1 MNSAT
6 RNFLRKRAHHL
17 NPVVMV
23 GRQGADERILRALD
37 EALLAHE
44 LVKVRFQ
51 DFHNE
56 IRSITERLADSVGSD
71 VVSIVGHIAIL
82 YRQHPEASER
92 TIHIPKNLVEREG

>member
-17 NPVVMV
+17 KPVVMV
-23 GRQGADERILRALD
+23 GKQGADERILRALD
-37 EALLAHE
+37 ESLMAHE

-51 DFHNE
+51 DFHDE
-56 IRSITERLADSVGSD
+56 IRPITENLAASVGSV

-82 YRQHPEASER
+82 YRQHPEASKR
-92 TIHIPKNLVEREG
+92 TIHIPKTLLER